1 MLWAWQRPEDLSFID
16 REKAGVSRLVGTLY
30 LQGSAYIIQRNLNG
44 VKVPAG
50 TRMMAC
56 VRIEVDPAKPPT
68 LSPNQARDAAVEVV
82 SLARFPG
89 AGALQVDFDA
99 TASQRSF
106 YRELLAE
113 LRRRLPPEFPLSI
126 TALGSWCIGDD
137 WISHLPVDEAVP
149 MLFRM
154 GPDRNTVLLRLQA
167 GEDFPEPLCRQSV
180 GISTD
185 EIVPHLP
192 RGRRLYVFSP
202 SVWAEASLAR
212 LLGAIR

>member
-1 MLWAWQRPEDLSFID
+1 
-16 REKAGVSRLVGTLY
+16 
-30 LQGSAYIIQRNLNG
+30 LNG
-44 VKVPAG
+44 VKVPTG

-68 LSPNQARDAAVEVV
+68 LSPNQARDAAEKLI
-82 SLARFPG
+82 SLARFPD

-106 YRELLAE
+106 YGELLAE
-113 LRRRLPPEFPLSI
+113 LRHRLPPEFPLSI
-126 TALGSWCIGDD
+126 TALVSWCIGDD
-137 WISHLPVDEAVP
+137 WISRLPVDEAVP

-185 EIVPHLP
+185 EIVPRLP
-192 RGRRLYVFSP
+192 AGRRLYAFSP
-202 SVWAEASLAR
+202 GGWSEASLESFMAAVR
-212 LLGAIR
+212 